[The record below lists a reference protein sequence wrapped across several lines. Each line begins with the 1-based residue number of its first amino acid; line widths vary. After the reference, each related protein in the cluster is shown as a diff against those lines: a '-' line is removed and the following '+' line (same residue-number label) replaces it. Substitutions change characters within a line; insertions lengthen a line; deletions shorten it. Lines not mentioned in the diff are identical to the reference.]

1 MKLIV
6 IDSQELNENLQC
18 TLKQYQYIKDLLF
31 RAKRNEELDT
41 LVKNGKSRLSKKSA
55 SKLIDILISKDND
68 FELRKLK
75 G

>member
-6 IDSQELNENLQC
+6 IDSQELNENIQC

-55 SKLIDILISKDND
+55 SKCIDLLLKND
-68 FELRKLK
+68 KFELRKLK

>member
-6 IDSQELNENLQC
+6 IDSQELNENIQC

-41 LVKNGKSRLSKKSA
+41 LVKNGKTRLSKKSA
-55 SKLIDILISKDND
+55 CIDLLLKND
-68 FELRKLK
+68 KFELRKLK